1 MLVWVIVVSVA
12 AILLLVVVARI
23 DVGARRR
30 GRRTGINKSKM
41 TESKMRARQTHRDTG
56 GPW

>member
-23 DVGARRR
+23 DVGR
-30 GRRTGINKSKM
+30 GAEGAGRAST
-41 TESKMRARQTHRDTG
+41 RAR
-56 GPW
+56 